1 MIEVFAIIG
10 GMVLLYLAY
19 TFVKFSSFKSKL
31 MNEFGRRGVPFQ
43 VADEAYAK
51 AGDFINTMHA
61 NGQTVDSIVD
71 EVMRRYP
78 ELF

>member
-10 GMVLLYLAY
+10 GMVVLYLAF

-31 MNEFGRRGVPFQ
+31 MNEFGRRGIPFE
-43 VADEAYAK
+43 VADIAYAK
-51 AGDFINTMHA
+51 TGDFINTMHA
-61 NGQTVDSIVD
+61 NGESVEVIVD
-71 EVMRRYP
+71 EVIRRYP